1 MPDDLDLSRSIE
13 ALSGSDVADR
23 VGRFR
28 LDLRTGRWTWSNE
41 TLALHDLPL
50 DAPATTATLLAL
62 RHPQDRDPD
71 LGRVVT
77 AIAAGRPF
85 ASGFRIVTA
94 AGLTRTVLVVGE
106 PERDDT
112 GTVVA
117 VSGHLVELTAEVDH
131 RDAELAELRERA
143 DQLAHALRTRPVIE
157 QAKGMLMLMH
167 RCSEQKAFDLLRGL
181 SQASN
186 RKLRDVAAEIV
197 DAMSRDEPLPAGTAR
212 VLAAELAQ
220 PGLRDVA
227 EGQKSP

>member
-13 ALSGSDVADR
+13 ALSGSETADR

-28 LDLRTGRWTWSNE
+28 LDLRTGRWTWSDE

-50 DAPATTATLLAL
+50 DAPPAASTLLAL
-62 RHPQDRDPD
+62 RHPQDPD
-71 LGRVVT
+71 LDPGPVIT

-94 AGLTRTVLVVGE
+94 AGRTRTVLAVGE
-106 PERDDT
+106 PERDEA

-117 VSGHLVELTAEVDH
+117 VHGHLVELTTEVT
-131 RDAELAELRERA
+131 RRESELAEVRERA

-157 QAKGMLMLMH
+157 QAKGMLMLVH
-167 RCSEQKAFDLLRGL
+167 RCSEQTAFEVLRGV

-197 DAMSRDEPLPAGTAR
+197 DARAGDDLLSPATAR
-212 VLAAELAQ
+212 ALAAELAQ
-220 PGLRDVA
+220 LGLRDA
-227 EGQKSP
+227 ADGQPCP